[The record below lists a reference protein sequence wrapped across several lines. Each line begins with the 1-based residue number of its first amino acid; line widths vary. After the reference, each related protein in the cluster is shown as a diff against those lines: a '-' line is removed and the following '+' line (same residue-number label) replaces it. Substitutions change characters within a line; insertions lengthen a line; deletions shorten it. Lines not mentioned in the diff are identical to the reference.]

1 MRNYELMTIYHPE
14 LAEAEARARV
24 QEAEK
29 VLQSRGA
36 TIAEVEFW
44 GKRRFAYPIEHLTE
58 GYYSVIAFAAEPT
71 VIQEVGR
78 GLSLSDAV
86 VRHKFIRME
95 PAAEAAPAGAEPTLA
110 PTEPSGFTGESIAPS
125 HVSHPGG
132 TVDPY
137 GPRDQDQTSEAPN
150 Q

>member
-1 MRNYELMTIYHPE
+1 MRSYELMTIYHPE

-29 VLQSRGA
+29 VLQNRGA
-36 TIAEVEFW
+36 TIASVEFW

-58 GYYSVIAFAAEPT
+58 GYYSVIAFEAQPD

-95 PAAEAAPAGAEPTLA
+95 PAAQAEPTSGPIEPA
-110 PTEPSGFTGESIAPS
+110 AAAAEPTTPSN
-125 HVSHPGG
+125 VSHPGG
-132 TVDPY
+132 TVDPD
-137 GPRDQDQTSEAPN
+137 GPGDQFQTQDIPI